1 MTATDKFLKVGGLGT
16 ATTLSAPGYTAG
28 GTSMNVGSTANYPT
42 TTGFIVAVDEVQ
54 IVNGEEQ
61 RIDGSYN
68 EYYAEVDTGTS
79 FKNVVWVAGDN
90 ASKNYAAGA
99 TTRVYINV
107 SSERDNRII
116 DGILAQHN
124 QDGTHK
130 NVTAASLTTTGNV
143 TIGGTLTIANSTNT
157 EGWNPLGVTP
167 TLQSSNGQREFVLR
181 YSGVDYTDRLQEG
194 TKLKIPRTVTPGTQ
208 STLLNG
214 TNQYWSK
221 TAPAGMTFTDDFAC
235 GAWVYLTSYPTAN
248 AYIISRFNGTSGFG
262 IAINMSGQVDV
273 IGFNAGVANLSR
285 VTSYQSVP
293 LFKWVHVAGQL
304 DMSAFTTTT
313 TTSYTMVD
321 GVNVPAVV
329 ARSGTNPTALVQAGN
344 LEVGS
349 ANAANFFPGHIKNAW
364 ISSAK
369 VTQANIQQFMNAD
382 ITSTVVSANN
392 IISAFNFNGNGN
404 DANTTNANN
413 LTANNGVTATSTNV
427 NFKPTEYVIVTKAP
441 SYSGGNT
448 DVTVFS
454 PQGTGIPN
462 ETLGT
467 ASYASV
473 ASPYGFPMDRNKW
486 RISNTY
492 IARSNTAGGTATNTY
507 VQIPGIE
514 FKIPTGSWKYGARTS
529 GIVVASTS
537 VNFASFTA
545 SLSTNTTSLSV
556 DAVSASSPNTNSSNG
571 QLSAPIVMESP
582 LVTTSMTTY
591 YFIMRS
597 IAAGATHTF
606 YMPQESGNLDYKGE
620 IYAETTYL

>member
-1 MTATDKFLKVGGLGT
+1 MSASTTDKFKKVGAST
-16 ATTLSAPGYTAG
+16 VTTLASPGKALG
-28 GTSMNVGSTANYPT
+28 ATSINVGSTTNYPT
-42 TTGFIVAVDEVQ
+42 DTGIVIAIREVDS
-54 IVNGEEQ
+54 NGEL
-61 RIDGSYN
+61 
-68 EYYAEVDTGTS
+68 
-79 FKNVVWVAGDN
+79 VAGTYTEWFATVSSATSLAID
-90 ASKNYAAGA
+90 AAPAYGSD
-99 TTRVYINV
+99 RVYTAGSTTQVYIPTSAKAQN
-107 SSERDNRII
+107 DLI
-116 DGILAQHN
+116 DGILAQHT
-124 QDGTHK
+124 QTGGHK
-130 NVTAASLTTTGNV
+130 SITTDTLTASGNV
-143 TIGGTLTIANSTNT
+143 TIAGTLTVGNASSTD
-157 EGWNPLGVTP
+157 GWNILGVAP
-167 TLQSSNGQREFVLR
+167 TLQSSNGQREFAIR
-181 YSGVDYTDRLQEG
+181 FPGVDYTDRLQEG

-208 STLLNG
+208 CTALNG

-221 TAPAGMTFTDDFAC
+221 TSPAGMTFTDDFAC
-235 GAWVYLTSYPTAN
+235 GAWVYLDSYPATSGT
-248 AYIISRFNGTSGFG
+248 IESRYNGTSGF
-262 IAINMSGQVDV
+262 IFDINSSGQVRLLAYNS
-273 IGFNAGVANLSR
+273 GAGNVSY
-285 VTSYQSVP
+285 VQSYQSVP
-293 LFKWVHVAGQL
+293 LKTFVYVSAQL
-304 DMSAFTTTT
+304 DMSTFTATT
-313 TTSYTMVD
+313 TTSYVMIGGANAAALVSR
-321 GVNVPAVV
+321 A
-329 ARSGTNPTALVQAGN
+329 GTNPTALVQAGN
-344 LEVGS
+344 LEIGS
-349 ANAANFFPGHIKNAW
+349 QNGGALPFPGYIKNAW

-369 VTQANIQQFMNAD
+369 VSQANIQQFMNAD
-382 ITSTVVSANN
+382 ITSAVIAANN
-392 IISAFNFNGNGN
+392 IVSAFNFNGNGN

>member
-235 GAWVYLTSYPTAN
+235 GAWVYLTSYPSVTTGS
-248 AYIISRFNGTSGFG
+248 IIGRFNGTSGWRMEVSPTGQIGLYG
-262 IAINMSGQVDV
+262 INGAPANYSGVKS
-273 IGFNAGVANLSR
+273 AS
-285 VTSYQSVP
+285 SVP
-293 LFKWVHVAGQL
+293 LFRWIYISGQL
-304 DMSAFTTTT
+304 DMSAFTASS
-313 TTSYTMVD
+313 TTSYLMFD
-321 GVNVPAVV
+321 GVSVPATVS
-329 ARSGTNPTALVQAGN
+329 RGGTNPTSLAQAGD
-344 LEVGS
+344 LQVGAS
-349 ANAANFFPGHIKNAW
+349 NSTLYFPGYIKNAW
-364 ISSAK
+364 VSSAK
-369 VTQANIQQFMNAD
+369 VPQANIQQFMNAD
-382 ITSTVVSANN
+382 LSPAVCTANN

-404 DANTTNANN
+404 DVNTTNANN
-413 LTANNGVTATSTNV
+413 LTGQNGAVATSTNI
-427 NFKPTEYVIVTKAP
+427 NFKPNEYAIATKAT
-441 SYSGGNT
+441 YTGGNT
-448 DVTVFS
+448 DVTVFC
-454 PQGTGIPN
+454 PQGAGIPN
-462 ETLGT
+462 ETLGAT
-467 ASYASV
+467 SYSSAR
-473 ASPYGFPMDRNKW
+473 APYGFPADSSKW
-486 RISNTY
+486 SVQLLSKV
-492 IARSNTAGGTATNTY
+492 AADVAGPTAGTVYNPSGLALTVPTGAWNLKYKVQLFVNRGTAPNCCGLFGLGIGSSSTPNYDTATQMYGSTSADFMATVSLPSYGITVGSATNVSLLVWTPNPGASFLSLRGDFPGGSSGTATDM
-507 VQIPGIE
+507 V
-514 FKIPTGSWKYGARTS
+514 
-529 GIVVASTS
+529 
-537 VNFASFTA
+537 TA
-545 SLSTNTTSLSV
+545 EC
-556 DAVSASSPNTNSSNG
+556 G
-571 QLSAPIVMESP
+571 
-582 LVTTSMTTY
+582 
-591 YFIMRS
+591 
-597 IAAGATHTF
+597 
-606 YMPQESGNLDYKGE
+606 
-620 IYAETTYL
+620 YL